1 MWGTVMW
8 ALGTD
13 SLGSDPSSATSY
25 GALGQLRQV
34 SKGRAPD
41 LEIGLTR
48 VPAFS
53 AGLLRGN
60 LITPRPQSPSCVG
73 TGCSSSSGDC
83 NSM

>member
-1 MWGTVMW
+1 MWWTVRW

-13 SLGSDPSSATSY
+13 CLGSDPSSATSY

-53 AGLLRGN
+53 MGLLRGN
-60 LITPRPQSPSCVG
+60 LIKPLPQSPSRVG
-73 TGCSSSSGDC
+73 TGCSSLSGDC
-83 NSM
+83 NSV